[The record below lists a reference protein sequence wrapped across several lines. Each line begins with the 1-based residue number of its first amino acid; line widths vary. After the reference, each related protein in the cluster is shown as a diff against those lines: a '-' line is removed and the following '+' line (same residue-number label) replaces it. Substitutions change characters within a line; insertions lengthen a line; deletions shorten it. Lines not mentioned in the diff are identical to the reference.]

1 MSRKINLVDTTG
13 VQTSESKTRT
23 AADYPWA
30 DGMVAVIKKTVPK
43 VKLDDLY
50 DGDGAELVGPGEDDG
65 KNLAVKIAN
74 ALRSAGFE
82 VKHGFDEFTNEI
94 YAINAKGD
102 KNHIVI
108 SETAET
114 FEDGSWIIMLY
125 GTEKIEW
132 SSHSSSAPV
141 LHDFVSESA
150 KAPTKAQLA
159 KAKKV
164 LTSAKNSARAG
175 KRAAVKVKFDAFQKK
190 RAELDAEVK
199 TAQDSMDHASQALAD
214 YDEHVRK
221 ERRSLEALEN
231 KASEAYEKAK
241 AKRKKALNPLA
252 VKVAAA
258 DEAYQQEA
266 GKSALSAKAK
276 EFVGRL
282 ASDAAKKTKQFGKGF
297 ASGPGYPNR
306 KKLKKSKSRPAQ

>member
-43 VKLDDLY
+43 VNLDDLY

-65 KNLAVKIAN
+65 KKLAVKVAN

-108 SETAET
+108 SETSET
-114 FEDGSWIIMLY
+114 FVDGSWIIMLN

-231 KASEAYEKAK
+231 KAAEAYDKAK
-241 AKRKKALNPLA
+241 AKRKKALIPLA
-252 VKVAAA
+252 DKVAAA
-258 DEAYQQEA
+258 DDAYLNEA
-266 GKSALSAKAK
+266 GKSALSPKAK
-276 EFVGRL
+276 SFVDRL
-282 ASDAAKKTKQFGKGF
+282 LSTVAKPRSGKGF